1 MNATNGYRVTP
12 TLEKPGVLCFS
23 VTGSGASLGL
33 APTEAAARVL
43 IEKHMTQRMLEVLRD
58 QYDALGSFWIHYFLL
73 DLGTQEQALASS
85 KALEAAFFVQLPS
98 GLQEDLMSFPL
109 AHFRETL
116 VDRLTEVRETLPGAK
131 VS

>member
-1 MNATNGYRVTP
+1 MDITKAYRITP

-23 VTGSGASLGL
+23 VTGSGAALGL
-33 APTEAAARVL
+33 VPTEAAARVL
-43 IEKHMTQRMLEVLRD
+43 IEKHVTQRMLEVLRD
-58 QYDALGSFWIHYFLL
+58 QYDTLGSFWTHYSLL
-73 DLGTQEQALASS
+73 DLGTLEQALASF

-98 GLQEDLMSFPL
+98 DLQEELMSFPL